1 MAKLLPRS
9 SSDEASLHQKILF
22 EMATIASN
30 LRAEAAQ
37 GGVKDLGVK
46 ESGLEP
52 PLIAVF
58 FVFLRFLLSF
68 LMAWP
73 N

>member
-1 MAKLLPRS
+1 
-9 SSDEASLHQKILF
+9 
-22 EMATIASN
+22 MATIESN

-58 FVFLRFLLSF
+58 FFCVSFFLF
-68 LMAWP
+68 
-73 N
+73 

>member
-1 MAKLLPRS
+1 
-9 SSDEASLHQKILF
+9 
-22 EMATIASN
+22 MATKESN

-58 FVFLRFLLSF
+58 FSSSCVSFFLF
-68 LMAWP
+68 
-73 N
+73 